1 MDKVAQVASGD
12 WNSVLTGRLDGW
24 RAAVWMLG
32 EHPFTGVGMG
42 AYRTEFIPAKTALLR
57 RGVAFFD
64 EQVNIVFANA
74 HNELLEV
81 AAETGW
87 PGLAA
92 LVLGLVLLARRLRG
106 ARHAARPSRSP
117 GRGSPD
123 SVSWRSPTFRSASR
137 WRSGRPASFSPGCSR
152 RRGAGMKVVQRFL
165 LPALLACLVAVQ
177 VQRSSGLMRAQRLL
191 YGVERRTMV
200 MLRSGDL
207 DKVKL
212 RGNLEALA
220 DARSSIRPRSRLSP

>member
-1 MDKVAQVASGD
+1 MRIGPRAGIALALAAGACGTRVEQVASGD

-57 RGVAFFD
+57 RGVAVFD

-87 PGLAA
+87 PGLAGFGVLA
-92 LVLGLVLLARRLRG
+92 LANF
-106 ARHAARPSRSP
+106 P
-117 GRGSPD
+117 
-123 SVSWRSPTFRSASR
+123 FRIA
-137 WRSGRPASFSPGCSR
+137 
-152 RRGAGMKVVQRFL
+152 V
-165 LPALLACLVAVQ
+165 ALWPACLF
-177 VQRSSGLMRAQRLL
+177 
-191 YGVERRTMV
+191 
-200 MLRSGDL
+200 
-207 DKVKL
+207 
-212 RGNLEALA
+212 LA
-220 DARSSIRPRSRLSP
+220 WVFAAEETA